1 MRALPDSTE
10 IETTERGSLSRLQ
23 AAAGARQ
30 SGSLLVNQG
39 EGVGRTFEVRETP
52 LVVGRSSDCDIRLLN
67 RAVSRL
73 HFRVWRDS
81 TGYWLRDLNSTNRT
95 FLNDRPVV
103 EARLKDGDVIA
114 AGGTVFLFSQRTE
127 ADHPVA
133 AAPPP
138 APDMLTVDGHT
149 GLMSRGQFE
158 LELDREIARSRRHER
173 SFVVALLD
181 VDRLGHIN
189 TAYGQRAGDEA
200 LRIAGRMVVGGVR
213 VEDCAAR
220 LGGDDLAVLL
230 TETTLE
236 QALPILQSIR
246 SAISNTPLD
255 ADGTPFRVTVSGGVT
270 CWSPTA
276 GSRSELMLTLDRLL
290 ARAKAA
296 GGNQLVS
303 G

>member
-1 MRALPDSTE
+1 MRSALPDSTE

-23 AAAGARQ
+23 AASGARA
-30 SGSLLVNQG
+30 SGTLLVNQG
-39 EGVGRTFEVRETP
+39 EGVGRTFEVRDTP
-52 LVVGRSSDCDIRLLN
+52 LTVGRSSDCDIRLLN

-73 HFRVWRDS
+73 HFRVWRDA

-114 AGGTVFLFSQRTE
+114 AGGTVFLFSQRAE
-127 ADHPVA
+127 SD
-133 AAPPP
+133 AAPASPP
-138 APDMLTVDGHT
+138 PVPELVTVDGHT
-149 GLMSRGQFE
+149 GLMSRAQFE

-181 VDRLGHIN
+181 LDRLGHIN

-200 LRIAGRMVVGGVR
+200 LRIAGRMVVGGIR

-220 LGGDDLAVLL
+220 LGGDDLAILL

-246 SAISNTPLD
+246 SAIANTPLD
-255 ADGTPFRVTVSGGVT
+255 ADGTAFRVTISGGVA
-270 CWSPTA
+270 CWSPSS

-296 GGNQLVS
+296 GGNQLVQA
-303 G
+303 

>member
-23 AAAGARQ
+23 AALGARQ

-39 EGVGRTFEVRETP
+39 EGVGRTYEVRETP

-73 HFRVWRDS
+73 HFRVWRDA

-114 AGGTVFLFSQRTE
+114 AGGTVFLFSQRT
-127 ADHPVA
+127 DTDVPVA
-133 AAPPP
+133 APP
-138 APDMLTVDGHT
+138 APTPDVLTVDGHT
-149 GLMSRGQFE
+149 GLMSRAQFE

-181 VDRLGHIN
+181 LDRLGHIN

-200 LRIAGRMVVGGVR
+200 MRIAGRMVVGGIR

-220 LGGDDLAVLL
+220 LGGDDLAILL
-230 TETTLE
+230 TETTLD

-246 SAISNTPLD
+246 SAIANTPLD
-255 ADGTPFRVTVSGGVT
+255 ADGTPFRVTISGSVA
-270 CWSPTA
+270 CWSPA
-276 GSRSELMLTLDRLL
+276 SGSRSELMLMLDRLL

-296 GGNQLVS
+296 GGNQLVQA
-303 G
+303 

>member
-1 MRALPDSTE
+1 MRSALPDSTE

-23 AAAGARQ
+23 AGSGARA
-30 SGSLLVNQG
+30 SGTLLVNQG
-39 EGVGRTFEVRETP
+39 EGVGRTFEVRDTP
-52 LVVGRSSDCDIRLLN
+52 LTVGRSSDCDIRLLN

-103 EARLKDGDVIA
+103 EARLKDGDVVA

-127 ADHPVA
+127 SD
-133 AAPPP
+133 AAPASAPP
-138 APDMLTVDGHT
+138 VPELVTVDGHT
-149 GLMSRGQFE
+149 GLMSRAQFE

-181 VDRLGHIN
+181 LDRLGHIN

-200 LRIAGRMVVGGVR
+200 LRIAGRMVVGGIR

-220 LGGDDLAVLL
+220 LGGDDLAILL

-246 SAISNTPLD
+246 SAIANTPLD
-255 ADGTPFRVTVSGGVT
+255 ADGTAFRVTISGGVA
-270 CWSPTA
+270 CWSPASGT
-276 GSRSELMLTLDRLL
+276 RSELMLMLDRLL

-296 GGNQLVS
+296 GGNQLVQA
-303 G
+303 

>member
-10 IETTERGSLSRLQ
+10 IDTTERGSLSRLQ
-23 AAAGARQ
+23 AAVGARP
-30 SGSLLVNQG
+30 SGNLLVNQG
-39 EGVGRTFEVRETP
+39 EGVGRTFDVRETP

-114 AGGTVFLFSQRTE
+114 AGGTVFLFSQRVDAE
-127 ADHPVA
+127 QPVA

-138 APDMLTVDGHT
+138 VPDMLTVDGHT
-149 GLMSRGQFE
+149 GLMSRAQFE
-158 LELDREIARSRRHER
+158 IELDREIARSRRHER

-200 LRIAGRMVVGGVR
+200 LRVAGRMVVGGIR

-255 ADGTPFRVTVSGGVT
+255 AGGTPFRVTVSGAVT

-276 GSRSELMLTLDRLL
+276 GARSELMLMLDRLL

>member
-23 AAAGARQ
+23 AAVGARQ

-114 AGGTVFLFSQRTE
+114 AGGTVFLFSQRSD
-127 ADHPVA
+127 ADIPVA
-133 AAPPP
+133 APP
-138 APDMLTVDGHT
+138 APAPDVLTVDGHT
-149 GLMSRGQFE
+149 GLMSRAQFE

-200 LRIAGRMVVGGVR
+200 LRIAGRMVVGGIR

-255 ADGTPFRVTVSGGVT
+255 AGGTPFRVTVSGAVT
-270 CWSPTA
+270 CWSPT
-276 GSRSELMLTLDRLL
+276 GGTRSELMLMLDRLL

>member
-23 AAAGARQ
+23 AATGARP
-30 SGSLLVNQG
+30 SGTLLVNQG
-39 EGVGRTFEVRETP
+39 EGVGRTFDVRETP

-114 AGGTVFLFSQRTE
+114 AGGTVFLFSQRETQE
-127 ADHPVA
+127 AAVA
-133 AAPPP
+133 AA
-138 APDMLTVDGHT
+138 APTPDVLTVDGHT
-149 GLMSRGQFE
+149 GLMSRAQFE

-200 LRIAGRMVVGGVR
+200 LRITGRMVVGGIR
-213 VEDCAAR
+213 VEDCAGR

-230 TETTLE
+230 TETTLD

-246 SAISNTPLD
+246 SAICNTPLD
-255 ADGTPFRVTVSGGVT
+255 AAGTPFRVTISGGVT
-270 CWSPTA
+270 GWTPAT

>member
-23 AAAGARQ
+23 AAVGARQ

-230 TETTLE
+230 TETTLD

-255 ADGTPFRVTVSGGVT
+255 ADGTPFRVTISGGVT
-270 CWSPTA
+270 CWSPSSGT
-276 GSRSELMLTLDRLL
+276 RSELMLTLDRLL

>member
-23 AAAGARQ
+23 AATGARP
-30 SGSLLVNQG
+30 SGTLLVNQG
-39 EGVGRTFEVRETP
+39 EGVGRTFDVRETP

-114 AGGTVFLFSQRTE
+114 AGGTVFLFSQRE
-127 ADHPVA
+127 SPEPAVVA
-133 AAPPP
+133 APT
-138 APDMLTVDGHT
+138 PDVLTVDGHT
-149 GLMSRGQFE
+149 GLMSRAQFE
-158 LELDREIARSRRHER
+158 IELDREIARSRRHER

-200 LRIAGRMVVGGVR
+200 LRITGRMVVGGIR
-213 VEDCAAR
+213 VEDCAGR

-246 SAISNTPLD
+246 SAICNTPLD
-255 ADGTPFRVTVSGGVT
+255 AGGTPFRVTISGGVT
-270 CWSPTA
+270 GWTPTA

>member
-1 MRALPDSTE
+1 MRARPDSTE

-23 AAAGARQ
+23 AAVGARQ
-30 SGSLLVNQG
+30 VGTLLVNQG

-73 HFRVWRDS
+73 HFRVWRDA

-114 AGGTVFLFSQRTE
+114 AGGTVFLFTQGTDASI
-127 ADHPVA
+127 
-133 AAPPP
+133 P
-138 APDMLTVDGHT
+138 APMPATATPDVLTVDGHT
-149 GLMSRGQFE
+149 GLMSRAQFE

-173 SFVVALLD
+173 SFVVALFD
-181 VDRLGHIN
+181 IDRLGHIN
-189 TAYGQRAGDEA
+189 AAYGQRAGDEA
-200 LRIAGRMVVGGVR
+200 MRIAGRMVVGGIR

-220 LGGDDLAVLL
+220 LGSDDLAILL

-246 SAISNTPLD
+246 SAIANTPLD
-255 ADGTPFRVTVSGGVT
+255 ADGTPFRVTISGSVA
-270 CWSPTA
+270 CWSPA
-276 GSRSELMLTLDRLL
+276 SGSRSELMLMLDRLL

-296 GGNQLVS
+296 GGNQLVQA
-303 G
+303 

>member
-1 MRALPDSTE
+1 MRSALPDSTE

-23 AAAGARQ
+23 AGSGARA
-30 SGSLLVNQG
+30 SGTLLVNQG
-39 EGVGRTFEVRETP
+39 EGVGRTFEVRDTP
-52 LVVGRSSDCDIRLLN
+52 LTVGRSSDCDIRLLN

-73 HFRVWRDS
+73 HFRVWRDA

-127 ADHPVA
+127 SD
-133 AAPPP
+133 AAPASPP
-138 APDMLTVDGHT
+138 PVPELVTVDGHT
-149 GLMSRGQFE
+149 GLMSRAQFE

-181 VDRLGHIN
+181 LDRLGHIN

-200 LRIAGRMVVGGVR
+200 LRIAGRMVVGGIR

-220 LGGDDLAVLL
+220 LGGDDLAILL

-246 SAISNTPLD
+246 SAIANTPLD
-255 ADGTPFRVTVSGGVT
+255 ADGTGFRVTISGGVA
-270 CWSPTA
+270 CWSPA
-276 GSRSELMLTLDRLL
+276 SGSRSELMLMLDRLL

-296 GGNQLVS
+296 GGNQLVQA
-303 G
+303 

>member
-200 LRIAGRMVVGGVR
+200 LRIAGRMVVGGIR

-255 ADGTPFRVTVSGGVT
+255 AGGTPFRVTVSGAVT
-270 CWSPTA
+270 CWSPIA
-276 GSRSELMLTLDRLL
+276 GTRSELMLMLDRLL